1 MFSSVLGLF
10 SQDMAIDLGTANTL
24 VYVKGRGVVCNEPSV
39 VAIHH
44 DRRGQKSVVAVG
56 SHAKAMLG
64 RCPADIQAVRPLKDG
79 VIADFEVTEAM
90 LRHFIERV
98 NGRRNFVA
106 PRMVVCIPYGTTEV
120 EKRAVRESA
129 ESAGA
134 RQVHLI
140 EEPLA
145 AALGADLPITE
156 PTGNMIVDIGGGT
169 TEVAV
174 ISMGG
179 IVYSRSIKI
188 GGDHMD
194 EAIIQH
200 MRVRHDLLVGPR
212 TAEQIKLELG
222 SAGPDGY
229 EAREMQVKGR
239 DLVRG
244 YPRTVTIHA
253 DEVRASIAEP
263 VQLIVE
269 AIRASLERTPPEL
282 LGDIVDRG
290 IIMTGGGALLRE
302 LDSVIA
308 QATGLPVIVDDDPL
322 SAVVKGSGRALEEP
336 GLLELIS

>member
-44 DRRGQKSVVAVG
+44 DRKGQKQVVAVG
-56 SHAKAMLG
+56 TAAKAMLG
-64 RCPADIQAVRPLKDG
+64 RCPSDITAVRPLKDG

-98 NGRRNFVA
+98 NGRRSFIA

-134 RQVHLI
+134 REVHLV

-145 AALGADLPITE
+145 AAIGADLPITE
-156 PTGNMIVDIGGGT
+156 PTGNMVVDIGGGT

-174 ISMGG
+174 ISMAG
-179 IVYSRSIKI
+179 IVYSRSIKV

-194 EAIIQH
+194 EAITQH
-200 MRVRHDLLVGPR
+200 VRRRHELLIGPR
-212 TAEQIKLELG
+212 TAETIKLQLG
-222 SAGPDGY
+222 NAMYDGTLH
-229 EAREMQVKGR
+229 EMQVKGR

-244 YPRTVTIHA
+244 YPRTVTLHS
-253 DEVRASIAEP
+253 DEVREALEEP
-263 VQLIVE
+263 ISLVVE
-269 AIRASLERTPPEL
+269 AVQASLERTPPEL
-282 LGDIVDRG
+282 IGDIMERG
-290 IIMTGGGALLRE
+290 IIMTGGGALLRR
-302 LDSVIA
+302 LDQVLSA
-308 QATGLPVIVDDDPL
+308 ATGLPVIVADDPQ
-322 SAVVKGSGRALEEP
+322 SAVVKGSGRALEEIE
-336 GLLELIS
+336 LLSMLA

>member
-1 MFSSVLGLF
+1 MFNSVLGMF

-44 DRRGQKSVVAVG
+44 DRKGNKNVVAVG
-56 SHAKAMLG
+56 ARAKAMLG
-64 RCPADIQAVRPLKDG
+64 RCPSDIQAIRPLKDG

-90 LRHFIERV
+90 LRYFIERV
-98 NGRRNFVA
+98 NGRRGLIA

-134 RQVHLI
+134 RKVHLI
-140 EEPLA
+140 EEPIA
-145 AALGADLPITE
+145 AAIGADLPITE

-174 ISMGG
+174 ISMAG
-179 IVYSRSIKI
+179 IVYSRSIKV

-194 EAIIQH
+194 DAIAQH
-200 MRVRHDLLVGPR
+200 IRRRHDLLIGPR
-212 TAEQIKLELG
+212 TAEEIKIVLG
-222 SAGPDGY
+222 NASCDGQL
-229 EAREMQVKGR
+229 REMQVKGR
-239 DLVRG
+239 DLNRG
-244 YPRTVTIHA
+244 FPRTVTVHS
-253 DEVRASIAEP
+253 DEIRDALEEP
-263 VQLIVE
+263 IQAIVD
-269 AIRASLERTPPEL
+269 AVVASLERTPPEL

-290 IIMTGGGALLRE
+290 IVMTGGGALLAR
-302 LDSVIA
+302 LDYVIS

-322 SAVVKGSGRALEEP
+322 TAVVKGSGRALEEMDLL
-336 GLLELIS
+336 GLFS